1 MIKNEFIMN
10 YDIDK
15 LSPADYNPRKINE
28 EGFEALKGSLKRFG
42 IVKPLILN
50 GKNNTLTAG
59 HQRTKASKAIGIKE
73 VPVVII
79 KKDIPMIDEVR
90 FNLFHNSIE
99 TNTSKVIIKDAAKI
113 PFGYS
118 FVSWDRIKPIEYKNP
133 EVLKE
138 ISKLCIKYG
147 EWGNVIIDEYGNVV
161 QNSEYANA
169 IHNLKYGLLV
179 YKMKNDD
186 VKDYLEICNG
196 YEFGEYNYEALGIK
210 AYNQLYCQMN
220 RVVGKVSK
228 SVLYEKVVL
237 SEVKKSDRI
246 VDFGAGKCGYIKK
259 LKEKGYKAHAYEPHF
274 KKDGKA
280 KIDIKTVVKMIK
292 DIEKDVKRNGLYD
305 KVILDSVINSI
316 TSLEFEDMVL
326 TTCNALLKED
336 GTFYLATRNI
346 GSVEAKNNKER
357 KTSKDKVRN
366 IEFLDKNGFSATFR
380 NGVWTMQRFHSEE
393 SLTKLLKKYFEN
405 VERVVSKAK
414 TSSALQMKCSK
425 PKNLP
430 LEDYKKS
437 LNIEFNMEYP
447 GNYRHNQHEKVVENI
462 IEELKKRGCK

>member
-1 MIKNEFIMN
+1 
-10 YDIDK
+10 
-15 LSPADYNPRKINE
+15 
-28 EGFEALKGSLKRFG
+28 
-42 IVKPLILN
+42 
-50 GKNNTLTAG
+50 
-59 HQRTKASKAIGIKE
+59 
-73 VPVVII
+73 
-79 KKDIPMIDEVR
+79 
-90 FNLFHNSIE
+90 
-99 TNTSKVIIKDAAKI
+99 
-113 PFGYS
+113 
-118 FVSWDRIKPIEYKNP
+118 
-133 EVLKE
+133 
-138 ISKLCIKYG
+138 
-147 EWGNVIIDEYGNVV
+147 
-161 QNSEYANA
+161 
-169 IHNLKYGLLV
+169 
-179 YKMKNDD
+179 
-186 VKDYLEICNG
+186 
-196 YEFGEYNYEALGIK
+196 
-210 AYNQLYCQMN
+210 MN